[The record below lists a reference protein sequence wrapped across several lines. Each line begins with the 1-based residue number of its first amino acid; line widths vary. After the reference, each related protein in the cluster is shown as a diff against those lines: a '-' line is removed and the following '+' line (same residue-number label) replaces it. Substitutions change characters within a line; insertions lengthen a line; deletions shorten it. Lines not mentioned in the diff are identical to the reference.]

1 MPRNESAARLL
12 RPSIANF
19 LVQADDGYVMSIA
32 PNALLNRQKSQHAVL
47 IGVYLGVLFLYGGL
61 ASAEPHSVP
70 QTAHLEQKSFR
81 LSDPDLVIELIA
93 AEPDV
98 QSPVAI
104 AWDAQKRLY
113 VVEMNGYPQTEGE
126 GRIRRLEDIDGDGKY
141 EKASVFAEGLRFPT
155 SVMAYRDGI
164 LLAAAPDI
172 LYLAD
177 TDGDGVADLKRVE
190 WTGFGTGSQQLRANS
205 LHWGLDNWI
214 YGANGRCGGS
224 LRRLDTTATDAV
236 SIHGRDF
243 RFKPGQQIIEAIG
256 GQSQFGQSHNDWGD
270 RFLCWNTIPI
280 RQAVTPDLYLA
291 SRPELARQS
300 VIDCADSKDTGQV
313 YSISPPPRQFNG
325 ERAGY
330 YNALC
335 GLTIL
340 RGNGLGPEYQDD
352 AFICESLTNLVL
364 RRKLHPVGPAFASER
379 IEQKQAFLAS
389 TDGWFHPVNLTTG
402 PDGALY
408 VVDFYRQYVEHP
420 RYVASSSLRDQVDWR
435 RGHEHGRIWR
445 VRHRDA
451 PVQPRMSGPLTNEAS
466 TDALIETLWHPNGWW
481 RDTAGRLLHERGD
494 PAAIPRLRER
504 IALGGSPLG
513 QLHALWTL
521 HGLGALDVK
530 TLLPLLESEEPRLR
544 RRAVRLAVPFV
555 KSDVEIQNAI
565 REMVTDPDPAVRF
578 EVVLAITAGT
588 GVADHEQLAAI
599 AAADYDDL
607 WISRALLSSRNVLP
621 MLKHLI
627 AKHPDW
633 HGKLSPEQL
642 TFLMHAGKSLGRR
655 AKRKSATE
663 LLEFVASCRES
674 AADPRLATAIL
685 AGFSQ
690 AAAKHGF
697 SLKEHLQHAEGPL
710 RESFAALMR
719 EVAENI
725 EEETLP
731 LLLAKLQL
739 LSAGET
745 DVVAK
750 PLEKMLR
757 EDSRE
762 AVQKMAARSLADL
775 NDQDTCSRL
784 YVDWAQSPASLRRA
798 ILSAATRS
806 PASRNA
812 LLKHLK
818 GKIVLPIEVP
828 LTAETMLLETG
839 PIALREQFSQLL
851 GQLQETDRQQIVADF
866 ADVASMPGNVKRG
879 ATHFK
884 QHCLSCHTVQSVGTS
899 VGPDLSGTGR
909 RPDNELLVDILDP
922 SLQISPDYVTYMVTT
937 NNGKVLTGL
946 ISEETTEAITLFQA
960 DGERVTV
967 ARDEIETWNAA
978 AKSLMPDG
986 IEKKIDRQG
995 LADLLAFLR
1004 SPDRRLLD

>member
-1 MPRNESAARLL
+1 MRVGPACY
-12 RPSIANF
+12 IANF
-19 LVQADDGYVMSIA
+19 LVQADDGYVMSIDHN
-32 PNALLNRQKSQHAVL
+32 PLLNRQKSQHAFH
-47 IGVYLGVLFLYGGL
+47 IGLYLGVLFLYGGL
-61 ASAEPHSVP
+61 VSAEPHSVP
-70 QTAHLEQKSFR
+70 QTAPLEQKSFR
-81 LSDPDLVIELIA
+81 LSDPDLVIELVA
-93 AEPDV
+93 AEPNV

-104 AWDAQKRLY
+104 AWDAEARLY
-113 VVEMNGYPQTEGE
+113 VVEMNGYPQTDGE
-126 GRIRRLEDIDGDGKY
+126 GRIRRLEDADGDGIY
-141 EKASVFAEGLRFPT
+141 EKTSVFAEGLHFPT

-164 LLAAAPDI
+164 LVAAAPDI

-224 LRRLDTTATDAV
+224 LRRLDTTGTDAV

-243 RFKPGQQIIEAIG
+243 RFNPEQKIIEAIG
-256 GQSQFGQSHNDWGD
+256 GQSQFGQSHNNWGD
-270 RFLCWNTIPI
+270 RFLSWNTIPI

-300 VIDCADSKDTGQV
+300 VIDCAESNDMGQV

-325 ERAGY
+325 ERADY

-420 RYVASSSLRDQVDWR
+420 KYVASSSLRDQVDWR

-451 PVQPRMSGPLTNEAS
+451 PVQLGMNQPLTSEAS

-481 RDTAGRLLHERGD
+481 RDTAQRLLHERKD

-504 IALGGSPLG
+504 ITLGGNPLG

-521 HGLGALDVK
+521 HGLGALDAK

-544 RRAVRLAVPFV
+544 RRTVRLAVPFL
-555 KSDVEIQNAI
+555 KSDTEMQNAI
-565 REMVTDPDPAVRF
+565 RKMATDPDPAVRF
-578 EVVLAITAGT
+578 EVVLATTAGT
-588 GVADHEQLAAI
+588 GVADHKQLAAI
-599 AAADYDDL
+599 AATDYGDL
-607 WISRALLSSRNVLP
+607 WISRALLSSSDVLP

-627 AKHPDW
+627 AEHPDW

-642 TFLMHAGKSLGRR
+642 TFLMHAGESLGRR
-655 AKRKSATE
+655 AKRESATE

-674 AADPRLATAIL
+674 ATDPRVATAIL

-697 SLKEHLQHAEGPL
+697 PLKEHLRHAKRPL
-710 RESFAALMR
+710 RKSLGALMR
-719 EVAENI
+719 EAAKNM

-731 LLLAKLQL
+731 LLLAKVQL

-745 DVVAK
+745 NTVAG
-750 PLEKMLR
+750 PLEKLLR
-757 EDSRE
+757 EDPRE
-762 AVQKMAARSLADL
+762 AVRQMAARSLADL
-775 NDQDTCSRL
+775 NDKDTCSRL
-784 YVDWAQSPASLRRA
+784 YANWSQNPASLRRA

-818 GKIVLPIEVP
+818 GEIVLPIEVP

-851 GQLQETDRQQIVADF
+851 GQQQETDRAQIVADF
-866 ADVASMPGNVKRG
+866 ANVVSMPGNVKRG

-884 QHCLSCHTVQSVGTS
+884 QNCLACHTIQSAGTS
-899 VGPDLSGTGR
+899 VGPDLSGAGR
-909 RPDNELLVDILDP
+909 RPENELLVDILDP
-922 SLQISPDYVTYMVTT
+922 SLRISPDYVTYMVTT
-937 NNGKVLTGL
+937 HNGKVLTGL
-946 ISEETTEAITLFQA
+946 ISEETTDSITLFQA

-967 ARDEIETWNAA
+967 ARDDIATWNAT

-986 IEKKIDRQG
+986 IEKKMDRQG